1 MTRSICIVTA
11 LRIYSIARLDFTDV
25 SYNMVSANIW
35 SSLEP
40 CLGIVNA
47 CLPVLQPALAKT
59 FGFDALEWTQR
70 PKLTTSSAKAPASPW
85 SFWSS
90 MVNTAGEKTL
100 QWTRTSIQTKSSA
113 TANTWP
119 QWHHKAKSCGSAN
132 TFPGRGERRVVR
144 FKDVEWGDYFPRR
157 VNTVPMS
164 TFHCQGAQ
172 SHRAVMAELR
182 ELEDREGAVSPCN
195 IDGIVPRETH
205 SRESHSREI
214 SGDSSQYWD

>member
-1 MTRSICIVTA
+1 
-11 LRIYSIARLDFTDV
+11 
-25 SYNMVSANIW
+25 MVSANIW

-59 FGFDALEWTQR
+59 FGISALDWTHR
-70 PKLTTSSAKAPASPW
+70 STMTVSSTKTTTSPW
-85 SFWSS
+85 SHWPSKI
-90 MVNTAGEKTL
+90 NTAGDTNM
-100 QWTRTSIQTKSSA
+100 QWPRLSIQTKSSA

-119 QWHHKAKSCGSAN
+119 QWHHKPKSCASAN

-164 TFHCQGAQ
+164 NFHCPGAR
-172 SHRAVMAELR
+172 SYSAVATELH
-182 ELEDREGAVSPCN
+182 ELEDRDGAISPCN
-195 IDGIVPRETH
+195 IDNIACEESQ
-205 SRESHSREI
+205 SRED
-214 SGDSSQYWD
+214 SGDFSQYWD